1 MLHERFNDILD
12 AVRQACLAHYGDR
25 LTSLAVF
32 GSVARGTMR
41 PDSDVDLLVVVNSL
55 PWGRLARVR
64 DFEAVEA
71 AAAEVLSSAA
81 REGIQITLSPVFK
94 TPEEVQKGSLLFLDM
109 VDQAVILYDRDRFL
123 RRYLDHLK
131 ARLEALGARRVYRR
145 GGYYWLL
152 KPDLKPGGGN
162 HAVTVDELARA
173 YVTKASKRRR
183 VLEVLLEEE
192 AYSDVVREA
201 QKLVEL
207 ALKGML
213 RCVGIDPPKW
223 Q

>member
-12 AVRQACLAHYGDR
+12 TVCQVCLAHYGDG
-25 LTSLAVF
+25 LISLAVF

-55 PWGRLARVR
+55 PRGRLARVR

-81 REGIQITLSPVFK
+81 REGIQTTLSPVLK
-94 TPEEVQKGSLLFLDM
+94 APEEVQKGSLLFLDM

-123 RRYLDHLK
+123 RCYLDQLK

-152 KPDLKPGGGN
+152 KPDLKPG
-162 HAVTVDELARA
+162 E
-173 YVTKASKRRR
+173 
-183 VLEVLLEEE
+183 
-192 AYSDVVREA
+192 
-201 QKLVEL
+201 
-207 ALKGML
+207 
-213 RCVGIDPPKW
+213 GITL
-223 Q
+223 